1 MSLEK
6 IWSLVS
12 SLGYRQQWSL
22 GSQVIVTKWCQRC
35 KLSLIQ
41 QEHILL
47 MQKARKALFT
57 HVVISLSIWKKQ
69 TKQAYLTM
77 QKNIRRLI
85 WTQLRRNLQTK
96 QHVSLRW
103 YSSLKSIQVSS
114 YTCWGIMVRKIW
126 FKSIWPSA
134 KLLKTIEIDIASIS
148 MAICW
153 YGSNRK
159 ERQGN

>member
-1 MSLEK
+1 MTLEK

-12 SLGYRQQWSL
+12 SLGYRRQWSL

-41 QEHILL
+41 QEHISL
-47 MQKARKALFT
+47 MQKVRKASFP
-57 HVVISLSIWKKQ
+57 HVISLSIWKKQ
-69 TKQAYLTM
+69 TKKAYWTM

-85 WTQLRRNLQTK
+85 WTQSRRNLQTK
-96 QHVSLRW
+96 RHVSSKW
-103 YSSLKSIQVSS
+103 YSSLKSIQASS
-114 YTCWGIMVRKIW
+114 YTCWGFMVRKIR

-134 KLLKTIEIDIASIS
+134 KLLKTIEINTASIS
-148 MAICW
+148 MAIYW

-159 ERQGN
+159 ERQVD

>member
-41 QEHILL
+41 QEHISL
-47 MQKARKALFT
+47 MQKARKASFT
-57 HVVISLSIWKKQ
+57 HVISLSIWKKQ
-69 TKQAYLTM
+69 TKWAYLTM

-85 WTQLRRNLQTK
+85 WTQLNKNLQILR
-96 QHVSLRW
+96 HVSLKW

-114 YTCWGIMVRKIW
+114 YTCWGIMVRKTR

-134 KLLKTIEIDIASIS
+134 KLLRTIEINTASIS

-153 YGSNRK
+153 HGSNRK
-159 ERQGN
+159 ERQED